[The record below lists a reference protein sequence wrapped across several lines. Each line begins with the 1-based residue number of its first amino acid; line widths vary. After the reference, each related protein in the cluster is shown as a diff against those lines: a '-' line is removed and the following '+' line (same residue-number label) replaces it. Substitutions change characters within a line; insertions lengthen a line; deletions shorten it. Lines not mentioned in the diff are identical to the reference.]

1 MLQYIR
7 DKATGWVAWV
17 IVGML
22 TIPFALWGV
31 HQYYVPPEGGYQP
44 VAIVNGDEISYYTLR
59 GLYDNRRQ
67 QMRRSDPNAYLTEE
81 EQAAERRD
89 ILDELID
96 YQVIID
102 TGVESGMRVSD
113 VRLGESIVEGSGFRS
128 GGEFSR
134 EVYENVIRNQG
145 ISVGQYEEDL
155 RESFLQWQV
164 VSGIVGAGFI
174 SSAELRDF
182 LRIEGQKRDF
192 SVLTLAALDDDADD
206 DADEEAADETLDE
219 AAIESHFEENSDAYI
234 VPERVRLR
242 YVEISR
248 EEIAAAIEVD
258 DEELRANYETRQRE
272 FVTEETRNVSHI
284 LITVDSDADSEAEEK
299 AKDDLVAIRDRIEGG
314 ESFEDLAKELSQD
327 PGSAESGGD
336 LGVVERGVM
345 DASFEAAAF
354 SLEVDALSDPVRS
367 LFGWHLIKVSAINEK
382 QVKDF
387 EEVREQ
393 ILEEYRQREAE
404 NLYAENVDTL
414 ANLSYE
420 YPESL
425 EVAAEELGLDIKES
439 GFVSRSGAL
448 DDAADA
454 EDAATPSHP
463 RLLEA
468 AFSED
473 VLEGGNNSDMIEY
486 EPGRVMVL
494 RTFDRQAERQQSLD
508 EVRDEVIESLEAERA
523 KDRIIMQ
530 GRQVLADLR
539 GGKDLKE
546 VAEEAGLEWSVH
558 EGVERSSFELSET
571 VIEAAFR
578 IPRPE
583 AEDAPQFDGIYDS
596 DSGEYLVI
604 SLSAVV
610 DGDSDEMDE
619 AEMDIRKERL
629 EGEIG
634 QGMYDAF
641 LSSRRK
647 VAHIEIFEENI
658 DGDLASP
665 SF

>member
-1 MLQYIR
+1 MLQFIR
-7 DKATGWVAWV
+7 DKATGWVAWAIV
-17 IVGML
+17 IML

-102 TGVESGMRVSD
+102 TGSGAGMRVSD
-113 VRLGESIVEGSGFRS
+113 VRLSESIREGSGFRS

-174 SSAELRDF
+174 SSTELNDY

-192 SVLTLAALDDDADD
+192 SLLTLPVIEPDDGERT
-206 DADEEAADETLDE
+206 DEESLDE
-219 AAIESHFEENSDAYI
+219 AAIQAHFEDNGDTYI

-248 EEIAAAIEVD
+248 DEIAAAIDTD
-258 DEELRANYETRQRE
+258 DEELRAHYETRKRE

-284 LITVDSDADSEAEEK
+284 LISLPSDADDEAEEK
-299 AKDDLVAIRDRIEGG
+299 AKEDLVAIRDRIVAG
-314 ESFEDLAKELSQD
+314 ESFEDLATELSQD
-327 PGSAESGGD
+327 PGSAQSGGD

-354 SLEVDALSDPVRS
+354 ALDADALSDPVRS
-367 LFGWHLIKVSAINEK
+367 LFGWHLIKVTAINEK
-382 QVKDF
+382 QVTPF

-393 ILEEYRQREAE
+393 LLEEYRQREAE
-404 NLYAENVDTL
+404 DLYAENVDTL

-420 YPESL
+420 NPESL
-425 EVAAEELGLDIKES
+425 EVAADELGLEIKES
-439 GFVSRSGAL
+439 DYIGRSGPIS
-448 DDAADA
+448 DP
-454 EDAATPSHP
+454 EDNDSSAISHP
-463 RLLEA
+463 RILEA

-486 EPGRVMVL
+486 EPGKVVVL
-494 RTFDRQAERQQSLD
+494 RTFDRQAERRQSLD
-508 EVRDEVIESLEAERA
+508 EVRQEVIDSLEAERA
-523 KDRIIMQ
+523 KDRIVMQ
-530 GRQVLADLR
+530 GRRILADLR
-539 GGKDLKE
+539 GGKDPKE
-546 VAEEAGLEWSVH
+546 VAEEVELEWSVH
-558 EGVERSSFELSET
+558 EGVERSSFELSEML
-571 VIEAAFR
+571 IEAAFR

-583 AEDAPQFDGIYDS
+583 AEDAPQFDGIYDP
-596 DSGEYLVI
+596 DTGEYLLI
-604 SLSAVV
+604 SLSAVI
-610 DGDSDEMDE
+610 DGDSDAMEE
-619 AEMDIRKERL
+619 AQRDTTKERL

>member
-1 MLQYIR
+1 MLQFIR
-7 DKATGWVAWV
+7 DKATGWVAWAIV
-17 IVGML
+17 IML

-67 QMRRSDPNAYLTEE
+67 QLRRSNPNAYLTEE

-102 TGVESGMRVSD
+102 TGVEAGMRVSD
-113 VRLGESIVEGSGFRS
+113 SRLGESIIEGSGFRS

-174 SSAELRDF
+174 SSAELSDF

-192 SVLTLAALDDDADD
+192 SILTLAAVDPDDG
-206 DADEEAADETLDE
+206 EEAADGEALGE
-219 AAIESHFEENSDAYI
+219 AAIQSHFEENSDTYI

-248 EEIAAAIEVD
+248 DEIAAAIDTD
-258 DEELRANYETRQRE
+258 DEELRAHYETRKRE

-284 LITVDSDADSEAEEK
+284 LISVGSDADSETEEK
-299 AKDDLVAIRDRIEGG
+299 AREDLVAIQDRIVAG

-345 DASFEAAAF
+345 DASFETAAF
-354 SLEVDALSDPVRS
+354 ALEADELSDPVRS
-367 LFGWHLIKVSAINEK
+367 LFGWHLIKVTAINER
-382 QVKDF
+382 QVESF
-387 EEVREQ
+387 EDVREQ

-404 NLYAENVDTL
+404 DLYAENVDIL

-420 YPESL
+420 NPESL
-425 EVAAEELGLDIKES
+425 DVAADELGLDIKES
-439 GFVSRSGAL
+439 DFISRSGPIK
-448 DDAADA
+448 DS
-454 EDAATPSHP
+454 EDADDSVVSHP
-463 RLLEA
+463 RILEA
-468 AFSED
+468 AFLED

-486 EPGRVMVL
+486 EPGKVMVL
-494 RTFDRQAERQQSLD
+494 RTFDRQAERRQSLD
-508 EVRDEVIESLEAERA
+508 EVQQEVIDSLEADRA

-530 GRQVLADLR
+530 GRRILSDLR
-539 GGKDLKE
+539 GGKDPQEAAKE
-546 VAEEAGLEWSVH
+546 AELEWSVH
-558 EGVERSSFELSET
+558 EGVERSSFELSEML
-571 VIEAAFR
+571 IEAAFR

-583 AEDAPQFDGIYDS
+583 AEDAPQFDGIYDP
-596 DSGEYLVI
+596 DTGEYLVI
-604 SLSAVV
+604 SLSSVIE
-610 DGDSDEMDE
+610 GDSDAMDE
-619 AEMDIRKERL
+619 AERDTRKERL